1 MKKNKSMLE
10 HMRERN
16 AMQNGPG
23 DPKKKYTASDSAQ
36 FAQTYGR
43 MEQNAKKLKTWLKDN
58 PQVKKKT
65 GGAAS
70 DYPFSIDQAKNQMFS
85 QLDSLERNPY
95 MSTAVDRIQ
104 KTGKPFKKNK

>member
-43 MEQNAKKLKTWLKDN
+43 MQENAKKLKTWLKDN

-65 GGAAS
+65 GNAEL
-70 DYPFSIDQAKNQMFS
+70 IS
-85 QLDSLERNPY
+85 QNTQRSN
-95 MSTAVDRIQ
+95 V
-104 KTGKPFKKNK
+104 

>member
-1 MKKNKSMLE
+1 MLE

-43 MEQNAKKLKTWLKDN
+43 MEQNAKKLKDLAE
-58 PQVKKKT
+58 KT
-65 GGAAS
+65 IRKSKRKQG
-70 DYPFSIDQAKNQMFS
+70 
-85 QLDSLERNPY
+85 
-95 MSTAVDRIQ
+95 
-104 KTGKPFKKNK
+104 

>member
-1 MKKNKSMLE
+1 MFHCRVAMACSVDQVILRRNTPQAILLSLRK
-10 HMRERN
+10 HMVEWSKMR
-16 AMQNGPG
+16 
-23 DPKKKYTASDSAQ
+23 
-36 FAQTYGR
+36 
-43 MEQNAKKLKTWLKDN
+43 KKLKTWLKDN

-104 KTGKPFKKNK
+104 KTGQPFKRKK